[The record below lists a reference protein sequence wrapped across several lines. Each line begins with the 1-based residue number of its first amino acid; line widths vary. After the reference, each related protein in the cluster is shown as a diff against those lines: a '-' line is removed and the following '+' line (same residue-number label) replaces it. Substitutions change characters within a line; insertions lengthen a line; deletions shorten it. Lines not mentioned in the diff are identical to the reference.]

1 MLFCMKLLN
10 SELRNYGIYESMS
23 SMSSRKQPEN
33 DKQSRI
39 KSIDQ
44 QNCKIQPKITSLNEK
59 QSFMDTQ
66 E

>member
-10 SELRNYGIYESMS
+10 SELRNYGIYEPMS